1 LASQEALFGQLYHAG
16 RQAGVEDEPKSQ
28 TKLINLRDYQLL
40 FCDGKDD
47 ESGYPQRRF
56 SFTGRSCGYKKGA
69 NQ

>member
-1 LASQEALFGQLYHAG
+1 LFRQLYHAG

-47 ESGYPQRRF
+47 ESGYPQKTF
-56 SFTGRSCGYKKGA
+56 FVYGKKL
-69 NQ
+69 